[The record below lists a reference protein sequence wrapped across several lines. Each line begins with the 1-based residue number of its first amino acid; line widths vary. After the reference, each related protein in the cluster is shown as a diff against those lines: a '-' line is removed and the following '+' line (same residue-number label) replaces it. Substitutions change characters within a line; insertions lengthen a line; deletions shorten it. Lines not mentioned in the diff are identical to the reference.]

1 MSCLK
6 VIWGAMLALAFAC
19 HPAVGATEHSV
30 HFSSY
35 PVSGKTPAEIYR
47 VSMNRGPMVGGNRAI
62 AATTSEAMQSHVLT
76 QGAAS
81 CRVTSF
87 RLNFRF
93 DVQLPRHANLS
104 ALSPQD
110 RFLWQQ
116 FSGFLK
122 AHELQHTQLWLRC
135 GTSLERQVMAIR
147 ASSCAEVERKA
158 EAIWRRMKP
167 NCDREQVNFDKGQ
180 RSVLVA
186 QPFMQ
191 KVIRGE

>member
-1 MSCLK
+1 MK
-6 VIWGAMLALAFAC
+6 IMWGTLLALAFAC
-19 HPAVGATEHSV
+19 QPAGAATEHSI
-30 HFSSY
+30 HYSAY
-35 PVSGKTPAEIYR
+35 PVNGKTPAEIYR
-47 VSMNRGPMVGGNRAI
+47 MIMNRGPMVSGNRAI
-62 AATTSEAMQSHVLT
+62 AATTSEAVQSHILT
-76 QGAAS
+76 QGTAS
-81 CRVTSF
+81 CQVTSF

-93 DVQLPRHANLS
+93 DVQLPRHANPT
-104 ALSPQD
+104 ALSPRD

-122 AHELQHTQLWLRC
+122 AHELQHTRLWLRC

-167 NCDREQVNFDKGQ
+167 ICDREQVNFDKGQ
-180 RSVLVA
+180 RSQLMV

-191 KVIRGE
+191 KVIRGD